1 MKTVRLVQR
10 PALPLVAA
18 TNLAAA
24 LLSACT
30 ATHDLTKGPS
40 TASSPSAVESIHVV
54 RSLRVER
61 TMPSTWCTADR
72 AGFAPLRGPS
82 LLEDRFTLHSV
93 ASEPGTG
100 VLRNTMQREVGELR
114 TCFGNT
120 ADPLVFNFHA
130 QGAVAGVAVTGDGQ
144 CAVVQPNH
152 PEAGITALRCHL
164 QLRDLPAPHVGGLL
178 TSSTVSSKAV
188 LGLET
193 DPPGYLHSSI
203 ATIRLWREPLQGR
216 R

>member
-1 MKTVRLVQR
+1 MKTVRLV
-10 PALPLVAA
+10 PPPGMFLVAA
-18 TNLAAA
+18 TTMAAA
-24 LLSACT
+24 LSGACT
-30 ATHDLTKGPS
+30 APPNVTGHLPV
-40 TASSPSAVESIHVV
+40 APAPSAVESIHVV

-144 CAVVQPNH
+144 CALVQPNH
-152 PEAGITALRCHL
+152 PEAGITSLRCFL
-164 QLRDLPAPHVGGLL
+164 RLRDLPAPYVGGLL
-178 TSSTVSSKAV
+178 TSNTVSSKSI
-188 LGLET
+188 LGLDT
-193 DPPGYLHSSI
+193 DPPGYAHSSI
-203 ATIRLWREPLQGR
+203 TTIRLWRKR
-216 R
+216 